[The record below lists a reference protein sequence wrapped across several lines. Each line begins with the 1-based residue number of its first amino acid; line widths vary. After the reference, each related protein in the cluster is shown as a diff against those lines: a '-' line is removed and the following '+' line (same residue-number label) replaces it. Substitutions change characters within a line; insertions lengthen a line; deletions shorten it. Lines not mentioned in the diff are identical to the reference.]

1 MVAYTVRSHRVFMA
15 YEIGVPTRSI
25 AYNKRMISVRL
36 RTVAYGCAIT
46 AKKNAKSRV
55 VAAYVALA
63 AI

>member
-1 MVAYTVRSHRVFMA
+1 MVAYTVRRHRVFMA

-36 RTVAYGCAIT
+36 LTVAQSPR
-46 AKKNAKSRV
+46 KNAKSRV